1 MRKEVEL
8 RDRVDSE
15 RAIAPL
21 RPADDAVIIDTT
33 DMSVDD
39 VVDTIITEIGD
50 TVGGE

>member
-1 MRKEVEL
+1 M
-8 RDRVDSE
+8 DSE